1 MSRKLEIDDYCKSQ
15 GFEELRYGI
24 KTNEE
29 LIARHAIEWAD
40 ETMIEKAYDWFS
52 NMFLDYVQGDVRYV
66 FYDDLKKD
74 FFKEMRD

>member
-15 GFEELRYGI
+15 GFKELRYGI

-40 ETMIEKAYDWFS
+40 ETMMEKAYDWFEC
-52 NMFLDYVQGDVRYV
+52 NMFDYIQGDITHV
-66 FYDDLKKD
+66 DHKKMKED
-74 FFKEMRD
+74 FFNGIKD